1 MKCAWKK
8 VLASARIADVSARMI
23 DCLVNSAA
31 YTARVNAGFGEER
44 IARLLVSA
52 SNLMNETIADYAED
66 EREEDERVLTA
77 AGSMSAELKCCGFDF
92 RAAKKAI
99 VYRDPFYD
107 TYRYEREKEKHE
119 RRLEYVKIFDLAQT
133 PIHLSFLRAAR
144 QEYKYGA
151 ERLEKFYAAIR
162 ADSDPFLV
170 EYLRC
175 TGKGD
180 EKILEMLK
188 DKQAELLKC
197 GLQIR

>member
-8 VLASARIADVSARMI
+8 VLARARIADVSAQMI

-31 YTARVNAGFGEER
+31 YTARIHAKFGEER

-92 RAAKKAI
+92 RAMKNQI
-99 VYRDPFYD
+99 VYHDPFFD
-107 TYRYEREKEKHE
+107 TYRYKREKEKHE

-133 PIHLSFLRAAR
+133 PIHLSFLQAAR

-151 ERLEKFYAAIR
+151 ERLGKFYAAIR
-162 ADSDPFLV
+162 ADSDPFFV

-175 TGKGD
+175 TDKGD

-188 DKQAELLKC
+188 EKQDVLAKC
-197 GLQIR
+197 GIQIR